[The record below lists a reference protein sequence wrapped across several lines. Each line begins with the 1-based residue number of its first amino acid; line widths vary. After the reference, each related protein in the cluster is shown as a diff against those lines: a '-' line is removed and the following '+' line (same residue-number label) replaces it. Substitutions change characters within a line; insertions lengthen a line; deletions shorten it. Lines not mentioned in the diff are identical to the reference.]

1 LAQNQVIGSN
11 HTGAKQ
17 IDADAEAIGKSSFI
31 KVPKIEHMLRRD
43 FLGLAAVGP
52 LIAAETPVDFT
63 LRIQPVT
70 FEFAHGK
77 AFKTIGYNGSVPG
90 PLLRMKEGRPVT
102 IEVFNETGN
111 PELVHWHGLH
121 IPSDVDGAMEEGT
134 PMIPPH
140 ANRRYAFTPSPVG
153 TRWYHTHTMAGRD
166 LKRASYTG
174 QFGFLYVEPKS
185 EPGAF
190 DQELFLALKE
200 YDPFMSTGGDD
211 QGSMDAVYH
220 YFAIHAGVDRV
231 RVKRGQRVM
240 LRILNASATAQ
251 RRIAFAGH
259 KFRVIAL
266 DGNPVP
272 NPQKVDAL
280 ELAPAER
287 IDATV
292 EMNEPG
298 VWLLGTTTDKDREAG
313 MSLVFE
319 YDGQT
324 GSPRWIPPSTKPW
337 DYTIFGDAAGASQ
350 PDARVPLVIEK
361 KFAGH
366 NWVDKWAIN
375 GKSFPKT
382 DPIRVKQGGRYRLAF
397 DNRSDEAH
405 PLHLHRHS
413 FELVNVAGVPTS
425 GIYKD
430 VVVVPPKKLVEV
442 DLVANNPGKTLFH
455 CHQQMHM
462 DYGFMCL
469 MEYL

>member
-1 LAQNQVIGSN
+1 
-11 HTGAKQ
+11 
-17 IDADAEAIGKSSFI
+17 
-31 KVPKIEHMLRRD
+31 MLRRD
-43 FLGLAAVGP
+43 FLGLATAAPV
-52 LIAAETPVDFT
+52 LAAETPADFT
-63 LRIQPVT
+63 LRIQPIT
-70 FEFAHGK
+70 LEFGRGRS
-77 AFKTIGYNGSVPG
+77 FKTIGYNGTAPG

-102 IEVFNETGN
+102 IEVFNETNN

-121 IPSDVDGAMEEGT
+121 IPSDVAGAMEEGT
-134 PMIPPH
+134 PMIPHH
-140 ANRRYAFTPSPVG
+140 ANRRYTFTPSPAG

-185 EPGAF
+185 EPGGF
-190 DQELFLALKE
+190 DQELFLVFKE
-200 YDPFMSTGGDD
+200 YDPYMSTGGDD
-211 QGSMDAVYH
+211 QGSMDAAYH

-240 LRILNASATAQ
+240 LRILNASATVQ
-251 RRIAFAGH
+251 RRIGFAGH
-259 KFRVIAL
+259 KFQVIAL

-272 NPQKVDAL
+272 NPQEVDAL

-287 IDATV
+287 VDAVV

-298 VWLLGTTTDKDREAG
+298 VWILGTTVDKEREAG

-324 GSPRWIPPSTKPW
+324 GPPRWIPPSAKLW
-337 DYTIFGDAAGASQ
+337 DYTIFGRSANAVQ

-366 NWVDKWAIN
+366 NWVDKWTIN

-382 DPIRVKQGGRYRLAF
+382 DPIRVKQGGRYRLVF

-425 GIYKD
+425 GVFKD